1 MQAISMLERGVRAT
15 PRSTTVELLAKALQ
29 LEPAQRTALE
39 AAANAD
45 RRLVPPP
52 ERTTAGL
59 HIPTGLQP
67 PPTPFVGRAR
77 EQAALRALLA
87 APAVRLVTLTGP
99 PGSGKTRLAL
109 EVAAELATAYG
120 DGVWAVA
127 GGPLREPNLLMPAI
141 GQGLGL
147 DKTGRKPTLDTVAAH
162 CRARHLLLVLDNLEQ
177 LLAATPELLELLAS
191 CPRIQ
196 ILVTS
201 RVRLRARQERELP
214 VPPLDDAAAMAL
226 FAERAA
232 AADPGFE
239 VDDRNA
245 AAVAAICRRLDGL
258 PLALE
263 LAAPWVR
270 LLSPEQFLPRLDRR
284 LDLLVHGSVDL
295 PDRHRTLRAAL
306 AWSCELLAP
315 GPLALLRRLS
325 VFVGGAP
332 LDGVQRVCQAAGA
345 LPGSLLHHLAVL
357 ADHNLVQRV
366 EAGDGEPTVTM
377 LESVLEYGRE
387 LLLAAGEMEA
397 TATSHLEHYA
407 EVAARSRDEIRSRG
421 QEPWLRRLR
430 REHDNVRAALAW
442 AVERGQ
448 VDAGLRLA
456 GAMWPFWNYDG
467 YRREGRDWIERL
479 LAVGGPVTPA
489 VRAQALHAAGRL
501 AEDESPAAAIAWH
514 EESLAIFSQLD
525 DVRGRAEALRG
536 IALAAGNGGDHARA
550 VSLLEEAVSLL
561 RGLDD
566 PALLASALMSLG
578 VAVAHHEGPGRSR
591 PLYEEALA
599 LRRAAGDALGTALC
613 LINLGGQARASGDL
627 ELATDRLEEAV
638 VIARRLGSPYYL
650 AAALANLGD
659 LARTRGDVPGAA
671 KRYREGLRLFAGHGE
686 RAGAAVCMRWLGWVA
701 WNEERP
707 VLAARLY
714 GAAEELCPV
723 PT

>member
-332 LDGVQRVCQAAGA
+332 LDGVQRVWPTTTSCS
-345 LPGSLLHHLAVL
+345 GS
-357 ADHNLVQRV
+357 R
-366 EAGDGEPTVTM
+366 P
-377 LESVLEYGRE
+377 
-387 LLLAAGEMEA
+387 A
-397 TATSHLEHYA
+397 TASRRSRCWRACWSTGGSSCSRPERWRRRRPATSSTTRRWPHGVA
-407 EVAARSRDEIRSRG
+407 TRSGPAARNRG
-421 QEPWLRRLR
+421 SGGCGASTTTFARR
-430 REHDNVRAALAW
+430 
-442 AVERGQ
+442 
-448 VDAGLRLA
+448 
-456 GAMWPFWNYDG
+456 WP
-467 YRREGRDWIERL
+467 GRWS
-479 LAVGGPVTPA
+479 A
-489 VRAQALHAAGRL
+489 VRWTRAC
-501 AEDESPAAAIAWH
+501 AW
-514 EESLAIFSQLD
+514 
-525 DVRGRAEALRG
+525 
-536 IALAAGNGGDHARA
+536 
-550 VSLLEEAVSLL
+550 
-561 RGLDD
+561 
-566 PALLASALMSLG
+566 
-578 VAVAHHEGPGRSR
+578 PGRCGRS
-591 PLYEEALA
+591 
-599 LRRAAGDALGTALC
+599 GTTTDT
-613 LINLGGQARASGDL
+613 GGR
-627 ELATDRLEEAV
+627 V
-638 VIARRLGSPYYL
+638 VTGSS
-650 AAALANLGD
+650 ACW
-659 LARTRGDVPGAA
+659 RS
-671 KRYREGLRLFAGHGE
+671 
-686 RAGAAVCMRWLGWVA
+686 
-701 WNEERP
+701 
-707 VLAARLY
+707 AAR
-714 GAAEELCPV
+714 
-723 PT
+723 